1 MALVAG
7 LTGGI
12 ASGKSTV
19 DRFFGKL
26 GAWVIDADELARK
39 VVEPGTPGWRE
50 VIETFGE
57 DYITPHGELDRKG
70 LARLV
75 FHDPQAKKRLEA
87 IIHPRVLALREKIT
101 RDILRKDPQAL
112 IIFDVPLLIEAGLNK
127 KVDKV
132 IVVWVPREIQIQR
145 LTERDKLTR
154 QEAEKRLE
162 NQMPLDEKLPFAHY
176 VVDNSGSLEVTE
188 EQVKKIYR
196 ELKTLAEAKTHPIG
210 A

>member
-1 MALVAG
+1 MALIAG

-19 DRFFGKL
+19 ARFFGKL
-26 GAWVIDADELARK
+26 GARVIDADELARK

-50 VIETFGE
+50 VIEAFGE
-57 DYITPHGELDRKG
+57 EYVTPTGELDRKK

-75 FHDPQAKKRLEA
+75 FHDPKAKKRLES
-87 IIHPRVLALREKIT
+87 IIHPRVLALREEIT
-101 RDILRKDPQAL
+101 REILREDPQAL
-112 IIFDVPLLIEAGLNK
+112 IIFDVPLLVEAGLHK
-127 KVDKV
+127 KVDRV
-132 IVVWVPREIQIQR
+132 IVVWVPREIQIKR
-145 LTERDKLTR
+145 LVERDNLTR
-154 QEAEKRLE
+154 REAEKRLA

-176 VVDNSGSLEVTE
+176 VVDNSGSLEATE

-196 ELKTLAEAKTHPIG
+196 ELKALAGAKTHPIG

>member
-1 MALVAG
+1 VALVVG

-19 DRFFGKL
+19 ARFFSKL

-57 DYITPHGELDRKG
+57 DYITPQGELDRKR

-75 FHDPQAKKRLEA
+75 FHDPKAKKRLES

-112 IIFDVPLLIEAGLNK
+112 IIFDVPLLIEAGLHK
-127 KVDKV
+127 RVDRV
-132 IVVWVPREIQIQR
+132 VVVWVPREIQIQR
-145 LTERDKLTR
+145 LIERDKLTR

-176 VVDNSGSLEVTE
+176 VVDNSGSKEATE
-188 EQVKKIYR
+188 EQVKKIYE
-196 ELKTLAEAKTHPIG
+196 ELRTLAEAKTHPIG

>member
-1 MALVAG
+1 MALVVG

-19 DRFFGKL
+19 ARFFSKL

-57 DYITPHGELDRKG
+57 DYITPQGELDRKR

-75 FHDPQAKKRLEA
+75 FHDPKAKKRLES

-112 IIFDVPLLIEAGLNK
+112 IIFDVPLLIEADLHK
-127 KVDKV
+127 RVDRV
-132 IVVWVPREIQIQR
+132 VVVWVPREIQIQR
-145 LTERDKLTR
+145 LIERDKLTR

-176 VVDNSGSLEVTE
+176 VVDNSGSKEATE
-188 EQVKKIYR
+188 EQVKKIYE
-196 ELKTLAEAKTHPIG
+196 ELRTLAEAKTHPIG